1 MILMLLPEGFGPEK
15 MKLDLVRKLGP
26 GCFRP
31 DKVKMNL
38 KSGTFWARQSETW
51 FLGLG
56 IGRFGPN
63 KMKLDFKV
71 GTGMF
76 RVRQS
81 ETES

>member
-1 MILMLLPEGFGPEK
+1 

-38 KSGTFWARQSETW
+38 KSGTFWAGQSETW

-63 KMKLDFKV
+63 KISWDRDVSSPTK
-71 GTGMF
+71 
-76 RVRQS
+76 
-81 ETES
+81 